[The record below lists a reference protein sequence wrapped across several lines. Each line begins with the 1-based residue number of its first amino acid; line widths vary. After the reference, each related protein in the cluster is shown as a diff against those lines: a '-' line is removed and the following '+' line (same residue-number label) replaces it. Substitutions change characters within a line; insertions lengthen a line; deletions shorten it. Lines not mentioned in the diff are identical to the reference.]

1 MLVFSW
7 GWIGLVV
14 AAMAAGFVGGCE
26 HKQRQLDAY
35 VAAGEAQNRQTAQTI
50 QKHKQIAQD
59 VKNDYESRIA
69 AIRSSYRVRSPG
81 TGLMPPATST
91 TCGIDA
97 TTAYNALAESCAETT
112 QQLISLQDFIK
123 ETR

>member
-14 AAMAAGFVGGCE
+14 AALAAGFVGGCE

-81 TGLMPPATST
+81 TGILPTGTTTTGRSNAGPAYA
-91 TCGIDA
+91 I
-97 TTAYNALAESCAETT
+97 LAESCAETT
-112 QQLISLQDFIK
+112 QQLVSLQDFIK